1 VRSRI
6 LSSLAALATVLVGLG
21 TAPGRAAADQAPS
34 TIRPVRQCADLV
46 RDFTIPGAP
55 THVTSATVVAAGSGQ
70 PEHCD
75 VRGFIEPAVKFQ
87 LRLPTTTYAGR
98 YVQYGCG
105 GFCGAIDPP
114 PFFRCDGPRDTDAAV
129 AATDDGH
136 VGEHPFLPNL
146 DARWAANN
154 QAARD
159 DWAFRA
165 PHVLSVA
172 AKRIIATFYGSPPRR
187 SYFTGCSNGGREGLL
202 LAQRYPNDFDGIIA
216 AAPGAYLGPLA
227 GVYQTWLVRSN
238 TAADG
243 SPIITSAKLPALHN
257 AVVAACDGLDGL
269 VDGQIDD
276 PRACRFD
283 PAAVQCQAG
292 TDQPTCLTP
301 AQVAA
306 ARKLYAG
313 PTDAHGRRLYPGGQT
328 RGSELAWNGWLI
340 PVPELGNIT
349 IGGELADNYL
359 RYLGY
364 PIGTPH
370 SSVAEFK
377 FTVREFRRLT
387 PEGVRANSMSLDLS
401 RFRRSGGKLII
412 WHGWDDQAIP
422 STGTLDYYQRLWRR
436 SGGLRETQE
445 WARLFMIPTMYHC
458 AGGYRLTEFDP
469 LPELVAWVERGHPPN
484 RVVAN
489 QRNDQGDVI
498 RSRPVFPY
506 PLQAKYDGT
515 GSIDEAS
522 NFVPA
527 APPAPPRD
535 IVHWVGDNLYTKP
548 GPVAP

>member
-1 VRSRI
+1 
-6 LSSLAALATVLVGLG
+6 LSSLGALAISLVGLG
-21 TAPGRAAADQAPS
+21 AAPGRAAAQQAPS
-34 TIRPVRQCADLV
+34 TIRPVLACADLV

-55 THVTSATVVAAGSGQ
+55 THVTSATVVAAGNGE
-70 PEHCD
+70 PAHCD
-75 VRGFIEPAVKFQ
+75 VRGFVEPAVRLQ

-114 PFFRCDGPRDTDAAV
+114 PFFQCPGPRGGDAAV

-136 VGEHPFLPNL
+136 VGENPFLPNL

-187 SYFTGCSNGGREGLL
+187 SYFTGCSNGGREALL
-202 LAQRYPNDFDGIIA
+202 LAQRYPHDFDGIVA
-216 AAPGAYLGPLA
+216 AAPAAYIGPLA
-227 GVYQTWLVRSN
+227 GVYETWLVRSN
-238 TAADG
+238 TAGDG
-243 SPIITSAKLPALHN
+243 SPIITLAKLPALHN

-283 PAAVQCQAG
+283 PATVQCAAG

-306 ARKLYAG
+306 ARKLYNG
-313 PTDAHGRRLYPGGQT
+313 PTDAHGRRLYPGGET
-328 RGSELAWNGWLI
+328 RGSELAWAGWLI
-340 PVPELGNIT
+340 PVPELGNLT

-370 SSVAEFK
+370 SSVGD
-377 FTVREFRRLT
+377 FTFTLGEFRRLT

-401 RFRRSGGKLII
+401 RFRRTGGKLII

-422 STGTLDYYQRLWRR
+422 STGTLDYYQRLWQR
-436 SGGLRETQE
+436 SGGLRRTQE

-469 LPELVAWVERGHPPN
+469 LRELVAWVERGRAPD
-484 RVVAN
+484 RIIAN
-489 QRNDQGDVI
+489 QRDDQGAIV

-506 PLQAKYDGT
+506 PLRARYDGT
-515 GSIDEAS
+515 GSIDDAS

-527 APPAPPRD
+527 PPAAPPHD
-535 IVHWVGDNLYTKP
+535 VIHWAGDDLYSKP